1 MQVTSITE
9 YAPRAGDLVEF
20 SARVVGNPEP
30 SSIPPSFNQRFHLG
44 DLGEAE
50 RVWIAGAF
58 DVPGSLDVGALGW
71 AFEYLIDRHD
81 TLRSAFVS
89 TTTGV
94 ERVLYG
100 PGSIEMKQSA
110 RSAFSSTSTLRDH
123 LRTSLELHCDTRRFP
138 SYTCFGIDRPDTS
151 TVLCAFDH
159 ANVDAMSIAVVVD
172 EIHALYDAHRRCPSN
187 PEVDLPPV
195 GGFVEYCRIEATE
208 PLVNPADERMA
219 AWSNFLLDCGGTTPR
234 FPFDLGVAEGETAV
248 QATTVDT
255 LLDASQTFHF
265 EQLCARFGAGLFAG
279 VVAAIAQAVAG
290 IGGPDHVPFLFPLH
304 TRHRPQFS
312 RALGWFT
319 TNAPMTVPVGA
330 DLPDTIRAAHS
341 AFRSALPL
349 STVPIPQVLANLG
362 DAFTLSR
369 QDVFMVSY
377 IDYTKVEGHER
388 FDESNAHHISNATVS
403 DDAQFWISRTRSGL
417 ALRSRFPD
425 TAVARSVMTAFVD
438 ELVALL
444 RASTANAGIG
454 AQTPLAHVGGDTA

>member
-9 YAPRAGDLVEF
+9 YAPRAGALVEF
-20 SARVVGNPEP
+20 SAHVVGDPEP

-58 DVPGSLDVGALGW
+58 DVPGSLDVEALGW
-71 AFEYLIDRHD
+71 AFGYLIDRHD
-81 TLRSAFVS
+81 TLRSSFVS
-89 TTTGV
+89 TTTGI
-94 ERVLYG
+94 ERMLYG
-100 PGSIEMKQSA
+100 PGAIEMELTA
-110 RSAFSSTSTLRDH
+110 RSAFHSTPTLRDH
-123 LRTSLELHCDTRRFP
+123 LRTSLELHCDARRFP

-159 ANVDAMSIAVVVD
+159 VNVDAMSIAVVVD
-172 EIHALYDAHRRCPSN
+172 EIHALYDAYRRCPSN
-187 PEVDLPPV
+187 PKVDLPPV

-208 PLVNPADERMA
+208 PIVNPADERMA
-219 AWSNFLLDCGGTTPR
+219 AWSNFLLECGGTTPR

-255 LLDASQTFHF
+255 LLDASQTLEF
-265 EQLCARFGAGLFAG
+265 EHLCARSGAGMFAG
-279 VVAAIAQAVAG
+279 VVAAIAQAVVC
-290 IGGPDHVPFLFPLH
+290 IGGPDQVPFLFPLH

-319 TNAPMTVPVGA
+319 TNAPMTVPVRA

-362 DAFTLSR
+362 DAFSLTR

-377 IDYTKVEGHER
+377 IDYTRAEGHER

-425 TAVARSVMTAFVD
+425 TAVARAVMTAFVD
-438 ELVALL
+438 ELATLM
-444 RASTANAGIG
+444 RACTANADIG
-454 AQTPLAHVGGDTA
+454 ALTT